1 VKATQPVSNEERLR
15 RAGHRGAVVW
25 ITGLSGAGKT
35 TLALAAERALFERGC
50 QVVVLDGDKVRKGLC
65 ADLGFSLPERSEN
78 IRRIG
83 EMARLFYEAGQ
94 IVLVSAISPLRADRD
109 RARALIPSPYFLEVY
124 CRCPLAVCEER
135 DPKGLYRKAR
145 AGLLPEFTGISS
157 PYETPETPDV
167 LVDSAESS
175 VAQEVARLLDEL
187 EGRRIIDA
195 ADL

>member
-1 VKATQPVSNEERLR
+1 VTATQPVSSEERLR

-35 TLALAAERALFERGC
+35 TLALAAERTLFERGC
-50 QVVVLDGDKVRKGLC
+50 QVFVLDGDKVRKGLC

>member
-1 VKATQPVSNEERLR
+1 MENRTPQPVSLDERRR

-35 TLALAAERALFERGC
+35 TLAVAAERALFARGC
-50 QVVVLDGDKVRKGLC
+50 QVVVLDGDKVRNGLC

-83 EMARLFYEAGQ
+83 ETARLFYETGQ
-94 IVLVSAISPLRADRD
+94 IVLVSAISPLRADRE
-109 RARALIPSPYFLEVY
+109 RARALIPAPHFLEVY

-135 DPKGLYRKAR
+135 DPKAR

-157 PYETPETPDV
+157 PYEAPDKPDV

-175 VAQEVARLLDEL
+175 VEQEVARLLAEL
-187 EGRRIIDA
+187 ERREIVNSLRNSI
-195 ADL
+195 